1 MIRIHSLC
9 KSYRSGTEAPAVILQ
24 NVEFQVARGEFAAI
38 TGPSGSGKTTLLNI
52 IGALDNDY
60 DGSVAINGQDMRSL
74 NDRRLSEFRNQT
86 VGFVFQHSNLLAPLT
101 ARENVLLPG
110 YFARKGENEAA
121 LNARAD
127 QLLERVG
134 LGAKG
139 HPGAADEVNAEG
151 EADECKPEDSAPSG
165 QAGAGGDT
173 AQPAADSAPA
183 AENEN
188 AENEDKASPPAA
200 SDSLHTLATTAD
212 APLLSPIVLV
222 VRGDFAARYPET
234 VRRLARAVLAAGT
247 LAADTP
253 LPAARRLLERFPWVT
268 DPRKMLA
275 LEPSASLADNKAFF
289 GLSKSPAH
297 PVPYGE
303 LFSSMLRVLEVS
315 GAGGAAALD
324 ISPEDVFWDGP
335 LKSLSEKALVTAKA
349 ASRTAQ
355 SADAK
360 AAQTEPAEAA
370 ETAEAQGNSASE
382 ASPAAASGQDE
393 SN

>member
-139 HPGAADEVNAEG
+139 HHLPSQLSGGERQRVAIARALLCNPPLILCDEPTGNL
-151 EADECKPEDSAPSG
+151 DSATG
-165 QAGAGGDT
+165 TAIIRLFQELQAEA
-173 AQPAADSAPA
+173 
-183 AENEN
+183 N
-188 AENEDKASPPAA
+188 
-200 SDSLHTLATTAD
+200 LTLIVVTHD
-212 APLLSPIVLV
+212 A
-222 VRGDFAARYPET
+222 R
-234 VRRLARAVLAAGT
+234 
-247 LAADTP
+247 
-253 LPAARRLLERFPWVT
+253 
-268 DPRKMLA
+268 
-275 LEPSASLADNKAFF
+275 
-289 GLSKSPAH
+289 
-297 PVPYGE
+297 
-303 LFSSMLRVLEVS
+303 VS
-315 GAGGAAALD
+315 GA
-324 ISPEDVFWDGP
+324 
-335 LKSLSEKALVTAKA
+335 AK
-349 ASRTAQ
+349 RILQ
-355 SADAK
+355 L
-360 AAQTEPAEAA
+360 ENHRVVE
-370 ETAEAQGNSASE
+370 G
-382 ASPAAASGQDE
+382 
-393 SN
+393 